1 VTGRLAKRYARALF
15 ELAREEGRVEA
26 AGDEL
31 GRAMAAF
38 DDPRLRLLVLNPA
51 IDAGA
56 RLQTA
61 KSVAAALSV
70 SRTLAN
76 LIAILAERNR
86 LVILPD
92 IVRWYDIYLDAE
104 LGRARITIRS
114 ATPLGGS
121 EKNELVE
128 LARRLTGRRE
138 IVASTEVDAELL
150 AGVVLDVGGTVYDGS
165 ARAQLARLTKDMGE
179 GGA

>member
-1 VTGRLAKRYARALF
+1 VNGRLAKRYARALF
-15 ELAREEGRVEA
+15 ELARDEGAVQA
-26 AGDEL
+26 AAEEL
-31 GRAMAAF
+31 GRAVAGF

-61 KSVAAALSV
+61 KSVAAALGV

-76 LIAILAERNR
+76 LIAMLADRNR
-86 LVILPD
+86 LALLPD
-92 IVRWYDIYLDAE
+92 IVRWYDTYLDVE
-104 LGRARITIRS
+104 VGRARITIRS
-114 ATPLGGS
+114 ATPLGAS

-138 IVASTEVDAELL
+138 IVATTEVDADLL
-150 AGVVLDVGGTVYDGS
+150 AGVVMDVGGTIYDGS
-165 ARAQLARLTKDMGE
+165 VRAQLGRLTKDMGE

>member
-1 VTGRLAKRYARALF
+1 MTGRLAKRYARALF
-15 ELAREEGRVEA
+15 ELAREERRVEA

-38 DDPRLRLLVLNPA
+38 DEPRLRLLVLNPA

-61 KSVAAALSV
+61 KSVAAALGV

-86 LVILPD
+86 LVLLPD
-92 IVRWYDIYLDAE
+92 IVRWYEIYLDAE

-114 ATPLGGS
+114 ATPQSAS

-128 LARRLTGRRE
+128 LARRVTGRRD
-138 IVASTEVDAELL
+138 ILATAEVDADLL

-165 ARAQLARLTKDMGE
+165 VKTQLARLTKDMAE

>member
-1 VTGRLAKRYARALF
+1 VIGRLAKRYARAIF

-31 GRAMAAF
+31 GRATAAF
-38 DDPRLRLLVLNPA
+38 DEPRLRLLVLNPA
-51 IDAGA
+51 IDAGS

-61 KSVAAALSV
+61 KSVAAALDV
-70 SRTLAN
+70 SPTLVN

-86 LVILPD
+86 LVLLPD

-114 ATPLGGS
+114 ATPLSAS

-138 IVASTEVDAELL
+138 IVATTEIDADLL
-150 AGVVLDVGGTVYDGS
+150 AGVVVDVGGTVYDGS
-165 ARAQLARLTKDMGE
+165 VRAQLARLTKEVGA